1 MDNQNEEMIQRLTAR
16 YVAEYHAGHQPQLS
30 EYLLR
35 YPRYADVL
43 ADFVSYF
50 HAVEI
55 DLPLESE
62 IIAPLSQTSRAAFV
76 DAMEKVEQTDLELRG
91 NPESLHQALDKAHKS
106 FHQVSQ
112 EVGLD
117 QDILYALGQ
126 HRIDVAT
133 IPLEVSR
140 RLAKALHQ
148 SVSALEIVLGLG
160 RQELHHQLVAEQP
173 SDYHL
178 EAQHALHVGTCSF
191 QEAIERSEHISDQQ
205 KESWRAVLLQE
216 GLL

>member
-16 YVAEYHAGHQPQLS
+16 YVAEYHAGRQPQLS

-62 IIAPLSQTSRAAFV
+62 IIAPLSQTSRAV
-76 DAMEKVEQTDLELRG
+76 YVEAMEKVEQTGLELRG

-112 EVGLD
+112 EIGLD
-117 QDILYALGQ
+117 QDILDALEQ

-148 SVSALEIVLGLG
+148 PVSALEIVLGLG

-178 EAQHALHVGTCSF
+178 EDQQALHVGNCSF
-191 QEAIERSEHISDQQ
+191 QEAIERSEHMSDQQ
-205 KESWRAVLLQE
+205 KGYWRAVLLQE

>member
-1 MDNQNEEMIQRLTAR
+1 MDNEHEEMIQRLTAR
-16 YVAEYHAGHQPQLS
+16 YVAEYHAGRQPRLS

-62 IIAPLSQTSRAAFV
+62 IIAPLSQTSRAAYV
-76 DAMEKVEQTDLELRG
+76 EAMEKVEQTGLELSD
-91 NPESLHQALDKAHKS
+91 NPGSLQQALDKAQKS

-112 EVGLD
+112 EVGLG
-117 QDILYALGQ
+117 QDILHALAQ
-126 HRIDVAT
+126 HRVDIPT
-133 IPLEVSR
+133 IPREVTR
-140 RLAKALHQ
+140 RLAKALDQ
-148 SVSALEIVLGLG
+148 PVSALEIVLGLS
-160 RQELHHQLVAEQP
+160 RQELHHQLAAEQP
-173 SDYHL
+173 SDYDI
-178 EAQHALHVGTCSF
+178 EDQSVLHVEACSF
-191 QEAIERSEHISDQQ
+191 QEAIERSEHMSDSQ
-205 KESWRAVLLQE
+205 KRNWRAILLQE

>member
-1 MDNQNEEMIQRLTAR
+1 MDYEHEEMIQRLTAR
-16 YVAEYHAGHQPQLS
+16 YVAEYHSGRQPQLS

-35 YPRYADVL
+35 YPRHADVL
-43 ADFVSYF
+43 ADFVAYF

-62 IIAPLSQTSRAAFV
+62 IIAPLSQTSRAAYEE
-76 DAMEKVEQTDLELRG
+76 AMEKIEHTGLELSS
-91 NPESLHQALDKAHKS
+91 NPGSLRLALNKAHKS
-106 FHQVSQ
+106 FYQVSQ
-112 EVGLD
+112 EVGLG
-117 QDILYALGQ
+117 QDILYDLEQ

-148 SVSALEIVLGLG
+148 SVSALETVLGLG
-160 RQELHHQLVAEQP
+160 RQGPRLQLVAEQP
-173 SDYHL
+173 SDYHI
-178 EAQHALHVGTCSF
+178 EDQHTKHVQACSF
-191 QEAIERSEHISDQQ
+191 QEAIEQSEYMSDQQ
-205 KESWRAVLLQE
+205 KGNWWDVLLQE

>member
-1 MDNQNEEMIQRLTAR
+1 MDNEHEEMIQRLTAR
-16 YVAEYHAGHQPQLS
+16 YVAEYHAGRQPRLS

-62 IIAPLSQTSRAAFV
+62 IIAPLSQTSRAAYIE
-76 DAMEKVEQTDLELRG
+76 AMEKVEQTGLELRG
-91 NPESLHQALDKAHKS
+91 NLESLHQALEKAHKS
-106 FHQVSQ
+106 LHQVSQ
-112 EVGLD
+112 EVGLG
-117 QDILYALGQ
+117 QDILHALERQ
-126 HRIDVAT
+126 RIDVAT

-148 SVSALEIVLGLG
+148 PVSALEIVLGLG
-160 RQELHHQLVAEQP
+160 RRELHHQLVAEQP
-173 SDYHL
+173 SDYDI
-178 EAQHALHVGTCSF
+178 EDQSVLHVEACSF
-191 QEAIERSEHISDQQ
+191 QEAIERSEHMSDSQ
-205 KESWRAVLLQE
+205 KRNWRAILLQV